1 MDMSSSQAKF
11 IELTM
16 KLDLKAREYKKINE
30 KFEQCKSS
38 DENDNEE
45 KLYNLLEEFK
55 ANNKEVITIRNEL
68 NNLQKSNIDNSTMGN
83 TAIKMEEHMEGI
95 NMNEYSS
102 KSYEDITTEQY
113 SDKMLAKTN
122 HDSWWIKIKN
132 KIMKIFGK

>member
-1 MDMSSSQAKF
+1 MDMSLSQAKF

-16 KLDLKAREYKKINE
+16 KLDLKAREYKKLCE

-38 DENDNEE
+38 DKNDNEE

-83 TAIKMEEHMEGI
+83 TAIKMEERMEGI
-95 NMNEYSS
+95 NMNECSS

>member
-1 MDMSSSQAKF
+1 MSLSQAKF

-16 KLDLKAREYKKINE
+16 KLDLKAREYKKLNE

-95 NMNEYSS
+95 NMNECSS